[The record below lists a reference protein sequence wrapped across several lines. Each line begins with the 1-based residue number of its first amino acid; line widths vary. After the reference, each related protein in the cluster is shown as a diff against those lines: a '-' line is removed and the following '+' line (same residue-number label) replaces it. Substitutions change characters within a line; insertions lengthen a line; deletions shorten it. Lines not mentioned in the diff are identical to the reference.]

1 MIRSPKIQFRVSR
14 DMGQVYNTTFRFL
27 RQNRSVL
34 FKSVTFYI
42 MPFILLA
49 AFLVF
54 NGIGSVITVAVGG
67 WDGNGWNVAFSVL
80 QGLFGLLIGY
90 LAYSTYIT
98 LVYEYMRLYHQA
110 DDPSTITHREVWK
123 ATRQRF
129 FIGFA
134 NVLVWGVLVSTLTGV
149 VFVLFYICL
158 FISLAISAIFNAPW
172 LIVVMYVLL
181 YIIEYCLVL
190 YIQMFT
196 FPMIF
201 LSAMERV
208 DIFTAFGRSF
218 SMVNRRRNFWNAAGV
233 TLVGILIMFILRYN
247 VVAYP
252 VGIIAAILEYMSL
265 DPAQFQP
272 GGTMFALIFKVFLPI
287 FTLLYF
293 YTFTVYLVAEGF
305 EALSLDERVN
315 AKGLLDKIEKLGT
328 YRDAGPEFYEVTY

>member
-1 MIRSPKIQFRVSR
+1 MTRFSKIPFRVSR

-54 NGIGSVITVAVGG
+54 NGIGSIITVVSGG
-67 WDGNGWNVAFSVL
+67 WEGNGWNIAFSLV
-80 QGLFGLLIGY
+80 QGFLGLLVGY
-90 LAYSTYIT
+90 VAYSTYIT
-98 LVYEYMRLYHQA
+98 LVYEHMRLYHDA
-110 DDPSTITHREVWK
+110 ENPSAITHRDVWK
-123 ATRQRF
+123 ATRKRF

-134 NVLVWGVLVSTLTGV
+134 NVLLWGILVSTLTGA

-158 FISLAISAIFNAPW
+158 VISVGVSLLFDSPW

-181 YIIEYCLVL
+181 YLIEYAAVL

-201 LSAMERV
+201 ISAIERV

-218 SMVNRRRNFWNAAGV
+218 SMVNRKRNFWNAAGV

-247 VVAYP
+247 LVSFP
-252 VGIIAAILEYMSL
+252 IAILAGIFKYMNL
-265 DPAQFQP
+265 DPAQFEP
-272 GGTMFALIFKVFLPI
+272 GGVLFSLIFKVFLPL

-315 AKGLLDKIEKLGT
+315 AKGLLDKIDKLGT